1 MNKPNQTKCVD
12 MDNRVVVARGEGVGW
27 WVGEGEVV
35 KRGVWLDHTDSIC
48 QLILR
53 LTVLPSSPSE

>member
-48 QLILR
+48 PAHSQ
-53 LTVLPSSPSE
+53 THSPTIFPF

>member
-12 MDNRVVVARGEGVGW
+12 IESRVVVARGEGVGW

-35 KRGVWLDHTDSIC
+35 KRGPRD
-48 QLILR
+48 
-53 LTVLPSSPSE
+53 EA